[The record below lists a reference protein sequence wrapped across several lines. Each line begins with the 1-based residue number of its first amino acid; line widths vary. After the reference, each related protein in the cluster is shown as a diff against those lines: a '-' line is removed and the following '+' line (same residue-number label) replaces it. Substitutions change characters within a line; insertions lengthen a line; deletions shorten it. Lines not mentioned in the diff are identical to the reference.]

1 MARNSVRLLSQGL
14 GVFAW
19 LCASCTPGGVGDPCT
34 PEDEYS
40 DTLSGFS
47 VSEVS
52 TESASFQCETRLC
65 LVNHFQG
72 RVSCPY
78 GQTSEQAATDPRCH
92 IPGSDEP
99 VRASVLPQ
107 LAERRAHDSVYCSCR
122 CAGPEPEARYCECPA
137 GFSCEPVVPH
147 FTLGRDQL
155 PGSYCIRLGSA
166 YDSAAIS
173 SVKVCD
179 AALHNCEK

>member
-1 MARNSVRLLSQGL
+1 MAKIGMRLLPQAV
-14 GVFAW
+14 GVLAW
-19 LCASCTPGGVGDPCT
+19 LCAGCTPGGVGDPCT
-34 PEDEYS
+34 PEEEYS
-40 DTLSGFS
+40 DILSGFS

-99 VRASVLPQ
+99 VRVSVPAQ
-107 LAERRAHDSVYCSCR
+107 LAERRARDSVYWHS
-122 CAGPEPEARYCECPA
+122 E
-137 GFSCEPVVPH
+137 
-147 FTLGRDQL
+147 TL
-155 PGSYCIRLGSA
+155 
-166 YDSAAIS
+166 
-173 SVKVCD
+173 
-179 AALHNCEK
+179 